1 MMASQDWTDP
11 GSTGKVKSLNSVQDQ
26 PEGGT
31 MQAKDIALIALF
43 AALTCALGF
52 TPLIPLPFVGITF
65 ALQTLGM
72 LLAGGIIGAKRG
84 ALAMLLVMVLVA
96 IGLPVLTGGQGGL
109 AKFVG
114 PTAGFIWSWPI
125 GALLVGALI
134 EHWWVKLTFLKALV
148 ATVLGSLSLY
158 VLGQTWLAI
167 SMSIPFRT
175 AVWSWVAYL
184 PGDIVKSVVAAGVI
198 VTVKR
203 AYPLIT
209 PSQPRQRQQAGV

>member
-1 MMASQDWTDP
+1 MRT
-11 GSTGKVKSLNSVQDQ
+11 
-26 PEGGT
+26 
-31 MQAKDIALIALF
+31 KDIALIALF

-52 TPLIPLPFVGITF
+52 TPLIPLPFGGITF

-84 ALAMLLVMVLVA
+84 ALAMLLVLLLVA

-125 GALLVGALI
+125 GALLVGILI
-134 EHWWVKLTFLKALV
+134 EHWWTKLTFVKALV
-148 ATVLGSLSLY
+148 ATILGSISLY
-158 VLGQTWLAI
+158 VLGQGWLIVSKIVPAKVGI
-167 SMSIPFRT
+167 
-175 AVWSWVAYL
+175 WSWVAYL
-184 PGDIVKSVVAAGVI
+184 PGDIAKSIVAAAVI
-198 VTVKR
+198 VTVKK

-209 PSQPRQRQQAGV
+209 PRAKQSSETHI

>member
-1 MMASQDWTDP
+1 MRTR
-11 GSTGKVKSLNSVQDQ
+11 
-26 PEGGT
+26 
-31 MQAKDIALIALF
+31 DIALIALF

-52 TPLIPLPFVGITF
+52 TPLIPLPFVTITF

-84 ALAMLLVMVLVA
+84 ALAMLLVLVLAA

-109 AKFVG
+109 GKFVG

-125 GALLVGALI
+125 GAFLVGILI
-134 EHWWVKLTFLKALV
+134 EHWWAKLTFLKALV
-148 ATVLGSLSLY
+148 AALIGSVSLY
-158 VLGQTWLAI
+158 VLGQGWLI
-167 SMSIPFRT
+167 VSGTLPPNVGI
-175 AVWSWVAYL
+175 WSWVMYL
-184 PGDIVKSVVAAGVI
+184 PGDIAKSLVAAGVI

-209 PSQPRQRQQAGV
+209 PRTEESAETRP